1 MRRFVRRTVRMFLV
15 TALLGV
21 LIRVGRSILG
31 RPDGVPGGDA
41 IRTGSFDTWP
51 AVPNAPG
58 PHRTGG

>member
-1 MRRFVRRTVRMFLV
+1 MFLV